1 MMRLDIMPA
10 CQTDGLAFQL
20 VKMLVNIGG
29 IVIALKAHLL
39 ERVLARSLQL
49 CQLFAANALQLVQFL
64 RGLLVLILRLMLF
77 CHIFP
82 IFHKIFDGSAKQFSF
97 VKLFGVT

>member
-1 MMRLDIMPA
+1 MPA
-10 CQTDGLAFQL
+10 ACSSASF
-20 VKMLVNIGG
+20 
-29 IVIALKAHLL
+29 
-39 ERVLARSLQL
+39 
-49 CQLFAANALQLVQFL
+49 FAADALQLVQFL

-82 IFHKIFDGSAKQFSF
+82 IFHKIFDGSVKQLAF

>member
-10 CQTDGLAFQL
+10 CQTNGLAFQL
-20 VKMLVNIGG
+20 IKMLVNIGG

-82 IFHKIFDGSAKQFSF
+82 IFHIDLHLTSVRTNRITSRS
-97 VKLFGVT
+97 